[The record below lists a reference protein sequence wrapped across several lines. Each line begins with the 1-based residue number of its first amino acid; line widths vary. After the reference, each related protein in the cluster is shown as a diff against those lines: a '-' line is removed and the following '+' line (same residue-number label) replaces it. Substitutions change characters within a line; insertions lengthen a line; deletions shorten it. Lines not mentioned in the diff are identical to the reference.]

1 MELDTAQVSLTGD
14 RSDNQDR
21 AEVLISD
28 DSVLAVVADGMGG
41 HARGDLAAETAIA
54 SLVNSFRHARR
65 SPEAPAEFLVEAIAV
80 AHREVL
86 ELGAG
91 MRADIRPGTIVVC
104 ALVSGGK
111 LWWANVGDS
120 RAYHVRKGH
129 VLARTR
135 DHTVVEGLVA
145 AGDITPE
152 QAHLHPERHVVEY
165 CLGVDEMEPPTNVS
179 DARDLER
186 GDIILLCT
194 DGFWSQLGEA
204 VIMERI
210 AKNEDIDDTIQ
221 ELAED
226 AVRAARPQSD
236 NVTAVALRVE
246 EEE

>member
-21 AEVLISD
+21 AEILISD
-28 DSVLAVVADGMGG
+28 ESVLAVVADGMGG
-41 HARGDLAAETAIA
+41 HARGDLAAETAVA
-54 SLVNSFRHARR
+54 SLVNSFRQARR
-65 SPEAPAEFLVEAIAV
+65 SPADPAKFLGDAIAI

-91 MRADIRPGTIVVC
+91 MRADIRPGTIIVC
-104 ALVSGGK
+104 ALVSGSK

-120 RAYHVRKGH
+120 RAYHVRSGR

-135 DHTVVEGLVA
+135 DHTVVEALVS
-145 AGDITPE
+145 AGDLTPE

-165 CLGVDEMEPPTNVS
+165 CLGVDEVEPPTHIS
-179 DARDLER
+179 DARELAR
-186 GDIILLCT
+186 GDIVLLCT

-210 AKNEDIDDTIQ
+210 AKDEDIEETVK

-236 NVTAVALRVE
+236 NVTAVALRIE
-246 EEE
+246 EGE